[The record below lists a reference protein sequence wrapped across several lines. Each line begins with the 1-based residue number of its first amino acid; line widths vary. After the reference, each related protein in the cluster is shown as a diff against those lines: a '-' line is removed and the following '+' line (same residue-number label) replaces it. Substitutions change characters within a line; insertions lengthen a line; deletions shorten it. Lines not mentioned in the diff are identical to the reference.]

1 MTSALHE
8 NFINDFP
15 EFKGNSLIEKAFKIM
30 ISAHDGQLRKSG
42 EPYAIHPYNVA
53 RILAE
58 MNFDEVTIC
67 SGLLHDVIE
76 DTAVSDE
83 DIIKEFGSEVANIV
97 DGVTKLNRIDFKSK
111 EDAQAE
117 SFRKMFL
124 AMATD
129 IRVIIVKMADR
140 LHNMRTIEFHKPEK
154 QREKAKETLDIYAP
168 LARRLG
174 IYVFEGEFEELSLQ
188 VLEPEAYSDIK
199 NKLEKICVERQEF
212 IDNIVDQ
219 VNDKILGL
227 SLNNV
232 EVKGRFKKIYSIYK
246 KMHDKNVSLE
256 ELYDLFAVRVIV
268 DSVKDCYAV
277 LGTLHAE
284 WRPLPMRFKDYIAVP
299 KENMYQ
305 SLHTTLLGE
314 RGIPFEVQIRTH
326 EMHAVA
332 EYGIAAH
339 WMYKENGS
347 IAPVENKLSWINEL
361 LDWQKE
367 MKDSKE
373 FMETVKFNFF
383 SDNVFVF
390 TPKGDVKDFVKGAT
404 PLDFAYGI
412 HSAIGHKCVGAKVN
426 GRLVPLNYELKTG
439 DIVEIVTSPTHKGPS
454 RDWLNMVKTASA
466 RSKIRAWFRKEL
478 KEDNIRK
485 GKDMLEKEAK
495 RLGYELND
503 LMRTEWIKPIFKKF
517 SLNSFD
523 DLFATVGYGGMT
535 TGQVLTRLIHQ
546 HKNLYKIQEKEKLK
560 LSKANFRTASETVT
574 VKGYNDIV
582 VRFAHC
588 CNPIPGDSII
598 GFITRGRG
606 VTVHRTDCTNVRSGN
621 LDETRKIDVKW
632 NRQEDQQNA
641 RFLAEIRIDC
651 NEDRPGIMVE
661 LTQIIFNNG
670 FTMCSINARNNKNN
684 CPCINIG
691 LEINAV
697 KELESL
703 MDQLRK
709 IQSVSKVY
717 RVNS

>member
-1 MTSALHE
+1 MTSGFYAS
-8 NFINDFP
+8 FISDFP
-15 EFKGNSLIEKAFKIM
+15 EFAENERIKKAFELM
-30 ISAHDGQLRKSG
+30 ISAHEGQYRKSG
-42 EPYAIHPYNVA
+42 EPYAIHPYHVA

-58 MNFDEVTIC
+58 MKFDDVTIC

-76 DTAVSDE
+76 DTAVTDE
-83 DIIKEFGSEVANIV
+83 ELRSEFGKEIANIV
-97 DGVTKLNRIDFKSK
+97 DGVTKLNRIDFKTK
-111 EDAQAE
+111 EEAQSE
-117 SFRKMFL
+117 SVRKMFL
-124 AMATD
+124 AMASD

-140 LHNMRTIEFHKPEK
+140 LHNMRTICFHKPEK
-154 QREKAKETLDIYAP
+154 QREKSKETLDIYAP

-188 VLEPEAYSDIK
+188 VLEPEAYKEIK
-199 NKLEKICVERQEF
+199 DKLEQICAERQEF
-212 IDNIVDQ
+212 IDSIVQ
-219 VNDKILGL
+219 
-227 SLNNV
+227 
-232 EVKGRFKKIYSIYK
+232 EVKEKISSLGHINAVVTGRFKKIYSIYK
-246 KMHDKNVSLE
+246 KMVEKNKTIE

-268 DSVKDCYAV
+268 DTVKDCYAV

-284 WRPLPMRFKDYIAVP
+284 WRPIPMRFKDYIAVP

-347 IAPVENKLSWINEL
+347 IAPVENKLTWINEL

-373 FMETVKFNFF
+373 FIETVKTNFF
-383 SDNVFVF
+383 ADNVYVF
-390 TPKGDVKDFVKGAT
+390 TPKGDVKDFVKGST

-412 HSAIGHKCVGAKVN
+412 HSAIGNKCVGAKVN
-426 GRLVPLNYELKTG
+426 GRLVPLDYELKSG
-439 DIVEIVTSPTHKGPS
+439 DIVEVVTSSSNKGPS

-503 LMRTEWIKPIFKKF
+503 LMRQEWLKPLYKRFT
-517 SLNSFD
+517 LNSQD
-523 DLFATVGYGGMT
+523 DMFAAVGYGGMT

-546 HKNLYKIQEKEKLK
+546 HKNFYKIQEKEKLK
-560 LSKANFRTASETVT
+560 LSKSHIRTASESVS

-588 CNPIPGDSII
+588 CNPIPGDEII

-606 VTVHRTDCTNVRSGN
+606 VTVHRADCTNVRSGN
-621 LDETRKIDVKW
+621 LDDSRKIEVTW
-632 NRQEDQQNA
+632 NRPKEQENA
-641 RFLAEIRIDC
+641 RFLAEIHIDC
-651 NEDRPGIMVE
+651 SEDRPGIMVDI
-661 LTQIIFNNG
+661 TQAIFNG
-670 FTMCSINARNNKNN
+670 GYTMSTLNARNAKNS
-684 CPCINIG
+684 CPSISIG
-691 LEINAV
+691 LEITAV
-697 KELESL
+697 KELEIL
-703 MDQLRK
+703 LEQIRH
-709 IQSVSKVY
+709 IQSVSNVY

>member
-1 MTSALHE
+1 MTSELYGK
-8 NFINDFP
+8 FISDFP
-15 EFKGNSLIEKAFKIM
+15 VYSDNKLVKKAFDVAIA
-30 ISAHDGQLRKSG
+30 AHEGQKRKSG
-42 EPYAIHPYNVA
+42 EPYAIHPYHVA

-58 MNFDEVTIC
+58 MKFDEVTIC

-76 DTAVSDE
+76 DTAVTDE
-83 DIIKEFGSEVANIV
+83 ELRESFGNEIANIV

-111 EDAQAE
+111 EEAQAE
-117 SFRKMFL
+117 NFRKMFL
-124 AMATD
+124 AMASD

-140 LHNMRTIEFHKPEK
+140 LHNMRTICFHSPEK

-174 IYVFEGEFEELSLQ
+174 ISVFEGEFEELSLQ
-188 VLEPEAYSDIK
+188 VLEPEAYRDIK
-199 NKLEKICVERQEF
+199 DKLEKICAERQEF
-212 IDNIVDQ
+212 IDEIVAQ
-219 VNDKILGL
+219 VKEKVGSLGIADA
-227 SLNNV
+227 
-232 EVKGRFKKIYSIYK
+232 EVTGRFKKIYSIYR
-246 KMHDKNVSLE
+246 KMKEKNKSIE

-268 DSVKDCYAV
+268 DTVKDCYAV

-305 SLHTTLLGE
+305 SLHTTLLGR

-347 IAPVENKLSWINEL
+347 LTPVDSKLTWINEL
-361 LDWQKE
+361 LDWQNE

-373 FMETVKFNFF
+373 FMETVKVNFF

-390 TPKGDVKDFVKGAT
+390 TPKGDVKDFAKGST

-412 HSAIGHKCVGAKVN
+412 HSAIGNKCVGAKVN

-439 DIVEIVTSPTHKGPS
+439 DIVEIITSASHKGPS

-478 KEDNIRK
+478 KEENIHK
-485 GKDMLEKEAK
+485 GREMLEKESK
-495 RLGYELND
+495 RIGYELSE
-503 LMRTEWIKPIFKKF
+503 LLKPEWLQPLYKRFT
-517 SLNSFD
+517 LNSLD
-523 DLFATVGYGGMT
+523 DMYATIGYGGMT
-535 TGQVLTRLIHQ
+535 TGQVLTRLVHQ
-546 HKNLYKIQEKEKLK
+546 YKNFHKIQDKEKLK
-560 LSKANFRTASETVT
+560 LSKARVRTAAESVT
-574 VKGYNDIV
+574 VKGYDDIV

-588 CNPIPGDSII
+588 CNPIPGDDII

-606 VTVHRTDCTNVRSGN
+606 VTVHRTDCTNVRSGS
-621 LDETRKIDVKW
+621 LDVSRKIEVEW
-632 NRQEDQQNA
+632 NRPREQESA
-641 RFLAEIRIDC
+641 RFLAEIRVDC
-651 NEDRPGIMVE
+651 KEDRPGIMLE
-661 LTQIIFNNG
+661 ISQIIFNHG
-670 FTMCSINARNNKNN
+670 YTINTLNVRRSKAN
-684 CPCINIG
+684 CPCISVGI
-691 LEINAV
+691 EISAV
-697 KELESL
+697 KELETL
-703 MDQLRK
+703 MSQLSH
-709 IQSVSKVY
+709 IQSVENVY